1 MIDIIKDIR
10 TLATLLIASATI
22 VACSSENGVFDN
34 QPAQP
39 TEKRVYTLAVNA
51 SKGDDAADTRALGF
65 DGDGKLNAT
74 WATNENVYVKK
85 GSTWA
90 TGSLNPDA
98 NGTTAT
104 LKGSLTGIDIEAGDN
119 LTLQFPK
126 SGDITYA
133 GQKGTLADI
142 ATNFD
147 WATATVEVESI
158 SATGNINPKA
168 ATTTFE
174 NQQAIV
180 KFTLLN
186 ADGSALPSNPTELS
200 VSDGTNTTTLT
211 NIPDATYTTNG
222 VLYVALPGFSTQT
235 VALTAR
241 VGNSTYTYEK
251 ANASFT
257 NGTYYAVT
265 VKMREAA
272 TLNITNPAVRQVI
285 GSDGK
290 NYDDDKV
297 PNGVTAVAKI
307 YYVNGNNGLALAM
320 ANEGV
325 MDWNTAM
332 TTAAAHTPA
341 FTGGTWKLPSLEDW
355 SNMFSA
361 GGTDLEDYGYW
372 SSTEFGNDGARPV
385 YFEGGSAYYDSVG
398 LKEGLAPVRACLA
411 F

>member
-1 MIDIIKDIR
+1 MIKDIR
-10 TLATLLIASATI
+10 TLAALVIASATI
-22 VACSSENGVFDN
+22 AACSSENGIFDN
-34 QPAQP
+34 QPAQSAG
-39 TEKRVYTLAVNA
+39 KQVYTLAVDA
-51 SKGDDAADTRALGF
+51 SKGDDAAATRALVL
-65 DGDGKLNAT
+65 DGNTLSAT
-74 WATNENVYVKK
+74 WATTENIYVKK

-90 TGSLNPDA
+90 TGSLKPDA
-98 NGTTAT
+98 NGATAT
-104 LKGSLTGIDIEAGDN
+104 LKGSLTGIDFGAGDN

-142 ATNFD
+142 AANFD
-147 WATATVEVESI
+147 WATATVEVESV

-168 ATTTFE
+168 VTTTFE

-200 VSDGTNTTTLT
+200 VSDDTNTTTLT
-211 NIPDATYTTNG
+211 SIPDATYTTNG
-222 VLYVALPGFSTQT
+222 VLYVALPGFSNQT
-235 VALTAR
+235 VTLTAT
-241 VGNSTYTYEK
+241 VGNKTYTYEK

-257 NGTYYAVT
+257 NGKYYAVT
-265 VKMREAA
+265 VKMRDAN
-272 TLNITNPAVRQVI
+272 TLSITSPAVGQVI
-285 GSDGK
+285 GSNGK
-290 NYDDDKV
+290 NYDVDKV

-307 YYVNGNNGLALAM
+307 CYVNGNNGLALAM

-325 MDWNTAM
+325 MDWNTAI

-355 SNMFSA
+355 RNMLGA
-361 GGTDLEDYGYW
+361 GSTDLEDYGYW
-372 SSTEFGNDGARPV
+372 SSTEFVKDGACPV
-385 YFEGGSAYYDSVG
+385 YLEGGSAYYDCVG

>member
-1 MIDIIKDIR
+1 MIEIIKDIR
-10 TLATLLIASATI
+10 TLAALVIASATI
-22 VACSSENGVFDN
+22 AACSNENGIFDN

-39 TEKRVYTLAVNA
+39 AGKQVYTLAVDA
-51 SKGDDAADTRALGF
+51 SKGDDAAATRALAP
-65 DGDGKLNAT
+65 DGNTLSAT
-74 WATNENVYVKK
+74 WATNENIYVKK
-85 GSTWA
+85 GSAWA
-90 TGSLNPDA
+90 TGSLKPDA
-98 NGTTAT
+98 NGATAT
-104 LKGSLTGIDIEAGDN
+104 LKGSLTGIDFGAGDN

-126 SGDITYA
+126 SGDITYD

-142 ATNFD
+142 AANFD
-147 WATATVEVESI
+147 WATATIEVESV

-186 ADGSALPSNPTELS
+186 ADGSALPGNPTELS
-200 VSDGTNTTTLT
+200 VSDDTNTTTLT

-222 VLYVALPGFSTQT
+222 VLYVALPGFSNQT
-235 VALTAR
+235 VTLTAT
-241 VGNSTYTYEK
+241 VGNKTYTYEK

-257 NGTYYAVT
+257 NGKYYAVT
-265 VKMREAA
+265 VKMRDAN
-272 TLNITNPAVRQVI
+272 TLSITSPAVGQVI
-285 GSDGK
+285 GSNGK
-290 NYDDDKV
+290 NYDADKL
-297 PNGVTAVAKI
+297 PNGVTAVARI

-320 ANEGV
+320 ANEEEV
-325 MDWNTAM
+325 MNWNTAK

-355 SNMFSA
+355 RNMLGA
-361 GGTDLEDYGYW
+361 GSKDLKDYGYW

-385 YFEGGSAYYDSVG
+385 YLEGGSAYYDCVG